1 MKNWKK
7 YGQAIT
13 MVLIDYL
20 IDDSNLIKVDEK
32 KLLTIGNDEKFKETY
47 NYYYEYS
54 NYEIFLFKYDEEK
67 LMISIYDRNPFKS
80 NNNVMKKLF
89 VLKYVLERI
98 FTNSKLFKTII
109 RPDNISYHF
118 LVDIYDGKIL
128 DLNFEN
134 FYISE
139 KQFLTGKEL
148 LEFSISDLFL
158 DSKKKSI
165 KLIEKEEISLEEV
178 IDE

>member
-7 YGQAIT
+7 YGQAIS
-13 MVLIDYL
+13 MILIDYL

-32 KLLTIGNDEKFKETY
+32 KLLTIGNDEKFKEAY
-47 NYYYEYS
+47 DYYYEYS
-54 NYEIFLFKYDEEK
+54 NYEFFLFKYDGDTIM
-67 LMISIYDRNPFKS
+67 LSVYDRNPFKS
-80 NNNVMKKLF
+80 NNNVMKKLL

-118 LVDIYDGKIL
+118 LINVFDGKIL
-128 DLNFEN
+128 DLNVEN
-134 FYISE
+134 FYIGE
-139 KQFLTGKEL
+139 KQYLTGKEL

-158 DSKKKSI
+158 EKKNKII
-165 KLIEKEEISLEEV
+165 KLIEKEEIRPKEV